1 MKHISE
7 IKLLDYL
14 AGRLAADE
22 SEPVRRHIAECSD
35 CASRHQQSRQT
46 WNTLG
51 KWQVDSSAHQIADR
65 IEVLANESERQRRS
79 ERKIL
84 IPFRNSVLAA
94 FRIAAAIILAVGGG
108 HLLGRF
114 SAASDE
120 PKAVISID
128 KPRYIAALGFEWS
141 SELTWTVLEED
152 AQSGASP
159 K

>member
-1 MKHISE
+1 MEHISE
-7 IKLLDYL
+7 ITLLDYM
-14 AGRLAADE
+14 AGKLAADE
-22 SEPVRRHIAECSD
+22 SEPVRRHIAECSA
-35 CASRHQQSRQT
+35 CASRHQQTRQM
-46 WNTLG
+46 WDTLG
-51 KWQVDSSAHQIADR
+51 EWQVDSSAHQVADR
-65 IEVLANESERQRRS
+65 IEVLANESERQRRP

-84 IPFRNSVLAA
+84 IPLRSSVLAA
-94 FRIAAAIILAVGGG
+94 FRIAAALILAVGGG

-120 PKAVISID
+120 PTAVISTD

-141 SELTWTVLEED
+141 SELTWTVLDED